1 MIHSS
6 CLSSLSMR
14 SSSMCFVAY
23 DVTIWSCCSI
33 LACTSASTLCPS
45 SFHVFLPTLP
55 LPHNRPSCTDAVT
68 PSCCVTIDVIG
79 VRPYDFIRMVTMN
92 HATLWVRT
100 IQHVALQNGHV
111 SLKRIHLM

>member
-6 CLSSLSMR
+6 CLSSFSMR

-23 DVTIWSCCSI
+23 DATIWSCWSI

-55 LPHNRPSCTDAVT
+55 PTQPAIIYGCRYTKLLC
-68 PSCCVTIDVIG
+68 TIDVIG
-79 VRPYDFIRMVTMN
+79 ARPDDFLRMVTLN
-92 HATLWVRT
+92 HTTLWVRT
-100 IQHVALQNGHV
+100 IPHVALQNGHV